1 MNSSTFNDAEYLN
14 HQVKF
19 ENDENTDMH
28 GTNETMSEQK
38 IIRVLKMVWH
48 TNSNSYVLYCI
59 FIGQLI
65 WITLDID

>member
-38 IIRVLKMVWH
+38 TIRVLKWFG
-48 TNSNSYVLYCI
+48 I
-59 FIGQLI
+59 QILI
-65 WITLDID
+65 HMFCTVFLLVN